1 MLSTLSREDLRD
13 LFPGPENFLR
23 RKAVWNLCHD
33 VSEEQSVQENS
44 NLGNSS
50 INDSP
55 MPQTSTPLKAK
66 PLKYSTPE
74 KVVKL
79 SFPEYVLHTDT
90 ELEQV
95 RQQYFQLTKTGL
107 ESTFQMSKELRCRL
121 IRNTMTSMIAILR
134 ARGDQGSDRYPS
146 KPEITAMAK
155 QIVQYYPML
164 QDQGLKNTWVTVFS
178 QLYKRLQNVRSPQ
191 KRKPDGSHSKSS
203 KMRRVEQPHDS
214 DEIESTDSTVILDRS
229 TEGSSSDSD
238 NKKRGD
244 CLFRIEKLYVPD
256 VDSQATLVKHYKAL
270 QALFK
275 RKNPNYQDVSL
286 LLDLEFTSRRAFIDS
301 DALREEDRPEKILE
315 AYPCFKDIGHVMDEL
330 RRILDM
336 RNCNFISEL
345 KERWHDFCQKVQFF
359 GVSKKMLKPPMGMDK
374 VQQAVEILQV
384 LPSLFPSVSGPQKK
398 VRDPSQ
404 ALVHVLEYNRDL
416 DTFSTIHISYLPTS
430 DVSRQHESLKQ
441 AAKLL
446 LRVNAFKL
454 YMTSLIDFAGVC
466 LVTSDIQIGGFLN
479 VGAECPQCG
488 PDFDQQESELYNM
501 TNTRL
506 TNNNE
511 IAHPVERETLLL
523 FFISGY
529 PPDKAAK
536 AKTKPSL
543 KLK

>member
-1 MLSTLSREDLRD
+1 
-13 LFPGPENFLR
+13 
-23 RKAVWNLCHD
+23 
-33 VSEEQSVQENS
+33 
-44 NLGNSS
+44 
-50 INDSP
+50 

-203 KMRRVEQPHDS
+203 KMRRLEQPHDS

-229 TEGSSSDSD
+229 TEGSSSDPD
-238 NKKRGD
+238 NKKRGEKNSQ
-244 CLFRIEKLYVPD
+244 CLLEEVTSLVSSPESIKPADSASPD

-398 VRDPSQ
+398 VRDPSE
-404 ALVHVLEYNRDL
+404 ALVHVLEEKEDPNFYLRKRTLTCPALIVSSSNCLLAVGDMPITTFPKDKVPEEVLLDNIHERDL
-416 DTFSTIHISYLPTS
+416 
-430 DVSRQHESLKQ
+430 
-441 AAKLL
+441 
-446 LRVNAFKL
+446 
-454 YMTSLIDFAGVC
+454 TSLYKKSMAEWKAF
-466 LVTSDIQIGGFLN
+466 IG
-479 VGAECPQCG
+479 Q
-488 PDFDQQESELYNM
+488 
-501 TNTRL
+501 
-506 TNNNE
+506 
-511 IAHPVERETLLL
+511 
-523 FFISGY
+523 
-529 PPDKAAK
+529 
-536 AKTKPSL
+536 
-543 KLK
+543 